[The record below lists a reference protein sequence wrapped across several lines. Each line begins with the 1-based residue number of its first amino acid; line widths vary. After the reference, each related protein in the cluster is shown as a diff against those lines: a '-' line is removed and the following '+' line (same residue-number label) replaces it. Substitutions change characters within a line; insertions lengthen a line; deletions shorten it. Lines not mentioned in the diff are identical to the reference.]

1 MKYFAYLIP
10 FFILFTSCTENSE
23 LNSIFNCN
31 VNSIEETKKVTDFKK
46 NFSLDISTT
55 WKTALYFDEF
65 QSEIFTADT
74 VKQLSD
80 TFILDASFNFG
91 KLEFDTDFHKKTDS
105 LLARNNF
112 LKINE
117 GIISFHSK
125 PAYWYLIKG
134 TKKGFTYHQLN
145 LMVIISNSTY
155 FKAYTDIYGDDHI
168 NDRICS
174 SLSIL
179 EKIEFLQ

>member
-1 MKYFAYLIP
+1 MKNFAYLIL
-10 FFILFTSCTENSE
+10 FLLLFTACSKHSE

-46 NFSLDISTT
+46 NLSLDIPTT
-55 WKTALYFDEF
+55 WKTAMYFDEF

-74 VKQLSD
+74 IKQLSD

-91 KLEFDTDFHKKTDS
+91 NLEFDANFHKKTDS
-105 LLARNNF
+105 LLSRNNF

-117 GIISFHSK
+117 GTISFQSK

-145 LMVIISNSTY
+145 LMVIISNTTY
-155 FKAYTDIYGDDHI
+155 FKAYTDVYRDDYI

-174 SLSIL
+174 SISIL
-179 EKIEFLQ
+179 DKIEFL

>member
-1 MKYFAYLIP
+1 MKNFAYS
-10 FFILFTSCTENSE
+10 ILFLLLSTGCKNDSE

-31 VNSIEETKKVTDFKK
+31 VRPTEETKKVIDFKK
-46 NFSLDISTT
+46 NFSIDIPTA
-55 WKTALYFDEF
+55 WKTAMYFDEF

-91 KLEFDTDFHKKTDS
+91 SLDFDPDFHKKTDS
-105 LLARNNF
+105 LLAKNNF
-112 LKINE
+112 QKINE
-117 GIISFHSK
+117 GTLSFQSK
-125 PAYWYLIKG
+125 PAYWYLLKG

-145 LMVIISNSTY
+145 LLVIISKTTY
-155 FKAYTDIYGDDHI
+155 FKAYTDIYGDENIDA
-168 NDRICS
+168 RICS
-174 SLSIL
+174 SISKL

>member
-10 FFILFTSCTENSE
+10 FFLLFISCTENSE

-31 VNSIEETKKVTDFKK
+31 VNSFEETKKVTDFKK
-46 NFSLDISTT
+46 NFSLDIATT

-91 KLEFDTDFHKKTDS
+91 KLEFNADFHKKTDS

-117 GIISFHSK
+117 GTISFQSK
-125 PAYWYLIKG
+125 PAYWYLLKG

-145 LMVIISNSTY
+145 LLVIISNTTY
-155 FKAYTDIYGDDHI
+155 FKAYTDIYGDENI

-174 SLSIL
+174 SISIL